1 MVRRRALP
9 AALRI
14 DAPPQTPHI
23 ALVLDDAPP
32 PSPGPV
38 PPSPTDS
45 RPSSRASSMR
55 NAKRLSISIPS
66 SAASDRSLPSPAKSS
81 AILPQSG
88 PLRPERPRRPSVVSL
103 PAAPTPLASLLHRKD
118 EDGGAEDVPYADGP
132 VQIIPGIWIGSEEN
146 ARNWQGLMERGIK
159 AILNVAK
166 EIASPFDNAPRGLR
180 SVSSTPNFRRSHPS
194 DSTYYPPHLPSGR
207 PGMHYLKLE
216 WSHGQQDLVNN
227 GFQAAMSFVDDALSR
242 SEGVLVHCQC
252 GISRS
257 ATMVIALVM
266 RAAAERSPHVPP
278 EVWALKGMQGAY
290 AFVKDKSP
298 VVGPNMSLILQ
309 LVDYEKMLRG
319 ETSTP
324 SSDDSFTKDA
334 EWGRRRQEMDDD
346 SSPEEDS
353 MVNSAI
359 MQEAR
364 ALDKA
369 MEDRIVARK
378 ASTSSIGS
386 TGSGIGMGHAWRS
399 RYGARK
405 RAGSIASNHTSNS
418 IISEDL
424 LEEDEEE
431 ALLGVG
437 GGFDSEGPS
446 KGLVAEET
454 SSASNS
460 PDDDNDD
467 ASDIPPFTAK
477 RVPSSFAPPP
487 SAPAWKTS
495 FAPPPSAPAWKTS
508 FSAVPPPAPRT
519 AVRSSF
525 DIPPRPLAKP
535 KKRPVSIAVLPPVPS
550 SPIVIE
556 QDSESSSSTPPQPV
570 AASLPL
576 PRPRKR
582 AESTRLIPPP
592 LSLRNPVR
600 HIVCVPT
607 LTYSYDPHAVDHDF
621 DVRGGERTDSVPNN
635 VDATDIRI
643 PERWP

>member
-1 MVRRRALP
+1 MVRRRGLP

-14 DAPPQTPHI
+14 DAPTQNPHI
-23 ALVLDDAPP
+23 AVVLDDAQPD
-32 PSPGPV
+32 SPGPDGPT
-38 PPSPTDS
+38 PPSS

-66 SAASDRSLPSPAKSS
+66 AGSSDGSLPSPAKSS
-81 AILPQSG
+81 AIPQSSL
-88 PLRPERPRRPSVVSL
+88 LRPERPRRPSVVSL
-103 PAAPTPLASLLHRKD
+103 PAASNPLTSLLHRKD

-146 ARNWQGLMERGIK
+146 ARDWKGLMERGIK

-166 EIASPFDNAPRGLR
+166 EVSSPFDNAPRGLR
-180 SVSSTPNFRRSHPS
+180 TVSSTPNFRRSQQS

-227 GFQAAMSFVDDALSR
+227 GFQAAMSFVDDALAR

-290 AFVKDKSP
+290 AFVKEKSP

-319 ETSTP
+319 ETSSP
-324 SSDDSFTKDA
+324 GSDDSFAKDA
-334 EWGRRRQEMDDD
+334 EWGRRRQEMEQC
-346 SSPEEDS
+346 SSPEEES
-353 MVNSAI
+353 MDNSAI

-399 RYGARK
+399 RYGSRK
-405 RAGSIASNHTSNS
+405 RTGSIASNHTSNS

-437 GGFDSEGPS
+437 GGFDSERPG

-477 RVPSSFAPPP
+477 ALP
-487 SAPAWKTS
+487 
-495 FAPPPSAPAWKTS
+495 
-508 FSAVPPPAPRT
+508 PPPAPRT

-535 KKRPVSIAVLPPVPS
+535 KKRPFSISVLPPVPS

-556 QDSESSSSTPPQPV
+556 QDSEPSAPV

-576 PRPRKR
+576 PRIRKR

-600 HIVCVPT
+600 RASATSDTSLLAAVNTPSQTLFVFPPSPT
-607 LTYSYDPHAVDHDF
+607 LTT
-621 DVRGGERTDSVPNN
+621 RTPSTMTLTSEAANGPVPFPTISTPRISAFLQKGALGFSK
-635 VDATDIRI
+635 VDARGYFGL
-643 PERWP
+643 PS

>member
-1 MVRRRALP
+1 
-9 AALRI
+9 
-14 DAPPQTPHI
+14 
-23 ALVLDDAPP
+23 
-32 PSPGPV
+32 
-38 PPSPTDS
+38 
-45 RPSSRASSMR
+45 MR

-66 SAASDRSLPSPAKSS
+66 A
-81 AILPQSG
+81 
-88 PLRPERPRRPSVVSL
+88 ERPRRPSVVSL
-103 PAAPTPLASLLHRKD
+103 PAASNPLTSLLHRKD

-146 ARNWQGLMERGIK
+146 ARDWKGLMERGIK

-166 EIASPFDNAPRGLR
+166 EVSSPFDNAPRGLR
-180 SVSSTPNFRRSHPS
+180 TVSSTPNFRRSQQS

-227 GFQAAMSFVDDALSR
+227 GFQAAMSFVDDALAR

-290 AFVKDKSP
+290 AFVKEKSP

-319 ETSTP
+319 ETSSP
-324 SSDDSFTKDA
+324 GSDDSFAKDA
-334 EWGRRRQEMDDD
+334 EWGRRRQEMDQC
-346 SSPEEDS
+346 SSPEEES
-353 MVNSAI
+353 MDNSAI

-399 RYGARK
+399 RYGSRK
-405 RAGSIASNHTSNS
+405 RTGSIASNHTSNS

-437 GGFDSEGPS
+437 GGFDSER
-446 KGLVAEET
+446 
-454 SSASNS
+454 

-477 RVPSSFAPPP
+477 GI
-487 SAPAWKTS
+487 TS

-508 FSAVPPPAPRT
+508 FSALPPPPAPRT

-535 KKRPVSIAVLPPVPS
+535 KKRPFSISVLPPVPS

-556 QDSESSSSTPPQPV
+556 QDSEQDSEPSAPV

-576 PRPRKR
+576 PRIRKR

-600 HIVCVPT
+600 RASATSDTSLLAAVNTPSQTLFVFPPSPT
-607 LTYSYDPHAVDHDF
+607 LTT
-621 DVRGGERTDSVPNN
+621 RTPSTMTLTSEAANGPVPFPTISTPRISAFLQKGALGFSK
-635 VDATDIRI
+635 VDARGYFGL
-643 PERWP
+643 PS